1 MKAVNFKELSIETSI
16 DEYEVLD
23 LRKEVGNTIHRHAM
37 SVPLSELAR
46 KIYYSEGA
54 VSIADED
61 YSVMISII
69 EKSFIV
75 PVSKAIKEST
85 REIEKVGQPT

>member
-46 KIYYSEGA
+46 KIYFSEGA
-54 VSIADED
+54 V
-61 YSVMISII
+61 V
-69 EKSFIV
+69 
-75 PVSKAIKEST
+75 
-85 REIEKVGQPT
+85 